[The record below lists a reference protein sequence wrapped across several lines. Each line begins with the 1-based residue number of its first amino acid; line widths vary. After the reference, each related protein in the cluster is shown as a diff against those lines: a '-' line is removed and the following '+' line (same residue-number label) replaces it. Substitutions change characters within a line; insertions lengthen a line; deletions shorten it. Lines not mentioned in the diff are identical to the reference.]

1 MKTELESYP
10 GLIIQEKEKKKIH
23 ETENYIRSL
32 FIRGTPS
39 GGYLGGLPGIQER
52 GRERDRQTERERER
66 MLTQRRGQPQTRRTL
81 RSGEAQPRGRR
92 GTRGSWYRWWQQ
104 QTHKGTRPQLRRV
117 RMHPR
122 GIKQSYR
129 HNHGL
134 TQRGLNLWATWN
146 WSVLTKLQ
154 GILSEGLRAL
164 GSLFKRNQVGACL
177 QVLLMILVKTWCPT
191 KHAALW
197 LRERW
202 LYGCTC

>member
-92 GTRGSWYRWWQQ
+92 GTRGSWYR
-104 QTHKGTRPQLRRV
+104 
-117 RMHPR
+117 
-122 GIKQSYR
+122 
-129 HNHGL
+129 
-134 TQRGLNLWATWN
+134 
-146 WSVLTKLQ
+146 
-154 GILSEGLRAL
+154 
-164 GSLFKRNQVGACL
+164 
-177 QVLLMILVKTWCPT
+177 
-191 KHAALW
+191 
-197 LRERW
+197 
-202 LYGCTC
+202 